1 MMHLLESRLRTE
13 GISCR
18 VEARDRLA
26 ILIPDAPAVLDR
38 EHRVRAL
45 QLAREDGFTHVTVE
59 LDPVG
64 ATIPRA

>member
-1 MMHLLESRLRTE
+1 MPSLESHLRSA

-26 ILIPDAPAVLDR
+26 ILIPDVPAVLER
-38 EHRVRAL
+38 EHRIRAL
-45 QLAREDGFTHVTVE
+45 QLAREDGFTHVTIE

-64 ATIPRA
+64 AIIPRA

>member
-1 MMHLLESRLRTE
+1 MHPLESRLRTA

-26 ILIPDAPAVLDR
+26 ILVPDAPAVLER
-38 EHRVRAL
+38 EHRIRAL

-59 LDPVG
+59 LDPVS
-64 ATIPRA
+64 AIIPRD